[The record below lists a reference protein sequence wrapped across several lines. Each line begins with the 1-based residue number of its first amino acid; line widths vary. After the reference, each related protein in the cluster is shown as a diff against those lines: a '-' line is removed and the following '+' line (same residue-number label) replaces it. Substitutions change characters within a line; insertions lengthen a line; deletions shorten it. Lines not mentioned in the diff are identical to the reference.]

1 MAVKAIVAMGPVL
14 LAIYGILRIGISI
27 GVRRA
32 TKNVVAGFL
41 MKAELSEVTL
51 EGKALVAQLADH
63 DYRYN
68 LFGPEFSHKERRK
81 ESRTRG
87 IGATLWELVVHEN
100 RNRAHSKAG
109 EIGSVLSAR
118 QPIDHSTRK
127 PKPDDFHSWPRF
139 DEPASLSTD
148 LSDK

>member
-1 MAVKAIVAMGPVL
+1 MAVKVIVAMGPVL
-14 LAIYGILRIGISI
+14 LAVYGILRVGISI

-68 LFGPEFSHKERRK
+68 LFGPEFSHKERR
-81 ESRTRG
+81 TRG

-109 EIGSVLSAR
+109 EIGSVISAR
-118 QPIDHSTRK
+118 QSIDHSTRK

-139 DEPASLSTD
+139 DEPPSLSTD